1 MFRYRFFIRITDSKP
16 IRERAATTGRRDR
29 GDWVFVGSVV
39 GTIVGRREDW
49 VFAGRVV
56 GIIV

>member
-1 MFRYRFFIRITDSKP
+1 MFLYRFFIRTTDSKP
-16 IRERAATTGRRDR
+16 IVERAATTGRRDR
-29 GDWVFVGSVV
+29 GDWVFVGNVV
-39 GTIVGRREDW
+39 ETIVGRRGDC

>member
-1 MFRYRFFIRITDSKP
+1 MDNKP
-16 IRERAATTGRRDR
+16 IRVRAATIGRGER
-29 GDWVFVGSVV
+29 GDLVFVGMAV
-39 GTIVGRREDW
+39 GTIVGVREDW

>member
-1 MFRYRFFIRITDSKP
+1 MFLYRFFIRTTDSKP
-16 IRERAATTGRRDR
+16 IVERAATTGRRDR

-39 GTIVGRREDW
+39 GTIVGRKEDW
-49 VFAGRVV
+49 VFAGRVD